1 MENFL
6 KSLFRKGQ
14 DGLSAAAGGVMDF
27 FNQEDDEQNR
37 KETLPEKTGRK
48 VGEFFAPQPI
58 NQGIRTRDVI
68 RETPEAVA
76 EVVGRP
82 IMRSFAALGQKLGT
96 GDIRSEYVAETPFEK
111 SMFGEAPVSFTSIGK
126 ETRMAAPDAKTIPF
140 LDPLLGGVIAA
151 ADAPTGG
158 RASQTIKGTAKA
170 YEGAAKYTTKVLEA
184 LKGKTA
190 VSRQFIED
198 LLKKP
203 DIKQSERALVTK
215 VLNATPDTGKVDVA
229 SFAEAVEDEVLP
241 LTINGVQKTNIG
253 TITEPRY
260 ESIALPEEQRGNIAI
275 YQEKIY
281 ESPVTTSAGSVHFGG
296 STKNYFGHSRIED
309 MPSKNMDFKIG
320 PAEGTRGMAVMVRD
334 PQDQGSLRI
343 IAQGFDTEADA
354 QKYIDALPEGGT
366 RRVIELQS
374 DLFQRGR
381 LTDEIIGAETDSI
394 KGAITR
400 ESEIAYDKRIS
411 DLGKLEPYKNT
422 WWERMVRE
430 EVKDAAAAGKT
441 RLLFPTGET
450 AMKVEGLA
458 NTQDF
463 RQWTDTKTGQDI
475 MENSDGTWDIEP
487 GQILGNQATGQ
498 EWLVVTADRNAGNMR
513 GIQMENFV
521 QLADD
526 MEIDVEDMLKA
537 VDEGDQETIQN
548 IDGFLEAFNLSGKID
563 VNNPIFK
570 FYESQVAK
578 YLKRK
583 YGATRFTDENG
594 VTWVQVDVK
603 PQMAK
608 APVEA
613 FGVAAGIQTDEEGNV
628 EFDPLSAL
636 LGIGAVGA
644 TRAIKGAA
652 GGKPGKMTPK
662 IMKALQEFF
671 KTSEIKNGSPVKAI
685 IESKD
690 SFRVTFENGKNPVL
704 LNKTWAKTNL
714 GVTSADQL
722 EEIYKT
728 TKSFK
733 TVGDILKKTP
743 TPKVA
748 NESTLLDRAYALS
761 KDDFIKTFQVEP
773 TTAQIKDKTFSLT
786 DFEPAGTKNQPTGRI
801 GLQDAEPYEYNSFE
815 DVLKETNGRE
825 YVDQMV
831 KFLKANPKKDL
842 PPVLLSGRVGDA
854 QKPFVVDGMHRM
866 QAYRQAGRKDI
877 PYWYDN
883 NTLEDIWQAGQG
895 TGRNIPPS
903 AADTVNGMLRPKKNE
918 RRFITRTRAMEPN
931 LDPKLQGSLTTR
943 STDELSARADE
954 IIAADMNKAINLAK
968 TGTDDTAV
976 AVASRLID
984 RFVTE
989 AKAAKSEA
997 AKDAIWERVA
1007 DIANDAA
1014 KNLTENGRAIQA
1026 ATLLGRT
1033 TPEGMVRFAAKT
1045 IQNHNTAVQKSQN
1058 PLERTLGGMV
1068 GTRAGKALKE
1078 VPELTPS
1085 QASDIVKKME
1095 DIERTADPLE
1105 KAKKMQKLTDEIQA
1119 YLPSS
1124 LYQKIATVWKAGLLT
1139 GLKTTGLNISSNTA
1153 HFLSEIIKDVP
1164 ASMVDRLA
1172 SLVTGKRT
1180 LAMTTGGTSKGL
1192 AEGAKKGWTYW
1203 KTGFDER
1210 DIGSKLDYKKV
1221 NFGNGK
1227 IAKAIQAYEELVF
1240 RTIGSQDQP
1249 FYYATKMRSLS
1260 SQAIAQAKNKNLRGA
1275 EAKAFVENLMQNPT
1289 DDMLKY
1295 AVLDAETAVFQNK
1308 TTLGKAAKA
1317 IQDLPGGQFV
1327 LPFAKTPSAVATQI
1341 INYSPAGIAKTIIE
1355 NVGKGKFDQ
1364 RLFSQ
1369 GMGRGIT
1376 GTGAVAIGM
1385 ALYKNG
1391 MLTLGFPSSEKER
1404 EQWEL
1409 EGKLPNSIY
1418 IDGQWRNVG
1427 VLGPAGLLT
1436 IIGGHF
1442 QDGLEETGSLV
1453 GGLVRSVAGFGTTLT
1468 EQSFLKGVN
1477 GAIEAI
1483 QDPARSFQG
1492 FASSLAGSIVP
1503 TIIGDIARATDDYE
1517 RQAATPGQRIQ
1528 SRVPGLRDNLQPKV
1542 DTLGNKIDTQ
1552 GFWTVM
1558 MDPTR
1563 PGNASALPED
1573 KPIVDELRR
1582 LSDAG
1587 FPTTP
1592 TQLGPNAGYESLTPE
1607 ENTYLWRVAGLAAK
1621 DAIKSSMQGR
1631 TYGRL
1636 DDEEKSKLISD
1647 RIDEVKVEARARTIL
1662 KATANMQGEQL
1673 KQRLAKMKEDGLLTK
1688 QVFEKYQSLKRR
1700 ENK

>member
-6 KSLFRKGQ
+6 KTLFRKGQ
-14 DGLSAAAGGVMDF
+14 QGVSAATGSVVDLF
-27 FNQEDDEQNR
+27 TQQEDEQDR
-37 KETLPEKTGRK
+37 KATVAEKTGQK
-48 VGEFFAPQPI
+48 VADFFAPQPI
-58 NQGIRTRDVI
+58 EKGIRVRDVI
-68 RETPEAVA
+68 RETPENFASA
-76 EVVGRP
+76 VGRP
-82 IMRSFAALGQKLGT
+82 ILRSFAALGQKIGT
-96 GDIRSEYVAETPFEK
+96 ADIRGEYVAETPFEK

-126 ETRMAAPDAKTIPF
+126 ETRMANPEDKTIPF
-140 LDPLLGGVIAA
+140 LDPVLGGIIAA
-151 ADAPTGG
+151 SDAPTGG
-158 RASQTIKGTAKA
+158 RASQTVKGGIKAF
-170 YEGAAKYTTKVLEA
+170 EGATNYTTKVLDA
-184 LKGKTA
+184 LKGKTS

-198 LLKKP
+198 LLRKP
-203 DIKQSERALVTK
+203 DIKEAERTLVNK
-215 VLNATPDTGKVDVA
+215 VLRETPEGKVDVA
-229 SFAEAVEDEVLP
+229 RFAEAVEDEVLP
-241 LTINGVQKTNIG
+241 LSTPSNTDAMNSKEAILQRINRAGYEFEEDMDG
-253 TITEPRY
+253 GGYLLRDGEPTDYDELPDAIRNDLDTLAGGADNYQDAMRPFTSRY
-260 ESIALPEEQRGNIAI
+260 ESINLPEEQRGPVAI
-275 YQEKIY
+275 YREKIY
-281 ESPVTTSAGSVHFGG
+281 ESPIKTSAGGTHFG
-296 STKNYFGHSRIED
+296 SATQNYFGHTRIED
-309 MPSKNMDFKIG
+309 LPAKGMDFKIG
-320 PAEGTRGMAVMVRD
+320 PAEGVRGLAVMARD
-334 PQDQGSLRI
+334 PYDNGGLRI
-343 IAQGFDTEADA
+343 VAQGFETEADA

-366 RRVIELQS
+366 RRVLELQS
-374 DLFQRGR
+374 DLFQKGR
-381 LTDEIIGAETDSI
+381 LDNEIFGGAFRGSGYAKLLPSDEFDEYIALTDARRLPTQADRTRIDELRDKALAMREAEV
-394 KGAITR
+394 A
-400 ESEIAYDKRIS
+400 
-411 DLGKLEPYKNT
+411 KLEPYKNT

-450 AMKVEGLA
+450 AMKVEGLGGNSSMWFDA
-458 NTQDF
+458 G
-463 RQWTDTKTGQDI
+463 RQAEVNRAVDAGETPNITSTLEPEDLEAGKVVLQGSRT
-475 MENSDGTWDIEP
+475 NGTEWVVLDDSMA
-487 GQILGNQATGQ
+487 ATGQ
-498 EWLVVTADRNAGNMR
+498 FTALPVGILTRYDLVP
-513 GIQMENFV
+513 
-521 QLADD
+521 
-526 MEIDVEDMLKA
+526 EDLSDKVFMKILGEESDLLTYA
-537 VDEGDQETIQN
+537 EEFNIGEGLDKE
-548 IDGFLEAFNLSGKID
+548 
-563 VNNPIFK
+563 NPIYK
-570 FYESQVAK
+570 FYDREIAK
-578 YLKRK
+578 YLKNK

-613 FGVAAGIQTDEEGNV
+613 FGVAAGVQTDEEGNV

-636 LGIGAVGA
+636 LGMGAIGA
-644 TRAIKGAA
+644 TRAIKGS
-652 GGKPGKMTPK
+652 GNGKPGKMTPK
-662 IMKALQEFF
+662 ILKAIQDFF
-671 KTSEIKNGSPVKAI
+671 KTSELKNGSPVKAI
-685 IESKD
+685 TESAD

-704 LNKTWAKTNL
+704 LNKAWASQNL
-714 GVTSADQL
+714 GITSKDQL

-728 TKSFK
+728 TKTFK
-733 TVGDILKKTP
+733 TVGDILKKGGTP
-743 TPKVA
+743 PETPG
-748 NESTLLDRAYALS
+748 TTMTDLL
-761 KDDFIKTFQVEP
+761 K
-773 TTAQIKDKTFSLT
+773 
-786 DFEPAGTKNQPTGRI
+786 
-801 GLQDAEPYEYNSFE
+801 
-815 DVLKETNGRE
+815 
-825 YVDQMV
+825 
-831 KFLKANPKKDL
+831 
-842 PPVLLSGRVGDA
+842 
-854 QKPFVVDGMHRM
+854 
-866 QAYRQAGRKDI
+866 
-877 PYWYDN
+877 
-883 NTLEDIWQAGQG
+883 
-895 TGRNIPPS
+895 
-903 AADTVNGMLRPKKNE
+903 PKKNE
-918 RRFITRTRAMEPN
+918 RRFITRTRTMEPTALDN
-931 LDPKLQGSLTTR
+931 LLEGSIKTR
-943 STDELSARADE
+943 STVELAAKADD
-954 IIAADMNKAINLAK
+954 IIAADMDKAIDMAK

-989 AKAAKSEA
+989 AKAAKGAE
-997 AKDAIWERVA
+997 AKDALWERVA

-1026 ATLLGRT
+1026 ATLLGKT
-1033 TPEGMVRFAAKT
+1033 TPEGMVRFASKT
-1045 IQNHNTAVQKSQN
+1045 IQNHNAAVRKAQN

-1068 GTRAGKALKE
+1068 GTRAGNALKE
-1078 VPELTPS
+1078 VPELTPE
-1085 QASDIVKKME
+1085 QAKNVVEKME
-1095 DIERTADPLE
+1095 DILQTTDPLE

-1124 LYQKIATVWKAGLLT
+1124 LYKKISTVWKAGLLT
-1139 GLKTTGLNISSNTA
+1139 GLKTTGLNIASNTS

-1180 LAMTTGGTSKGL
+1180 LAMTTGGTGRGL

-1210 DIGSKLDYKKV
+1210 DIGTKLDYKKV
-1221 NFGNGK
+1221 NFGTGK

-1240 RTIGSQDQP
+1240 KTIGAQDQP
-1249 FYYATKMRSLS
+1249 FYYATKMRSLT
-1260 SQAIAQAKNKNLRGA
+1260 SQAIAQAKNQKLRGK
-1275 EAKAFVENLMQNPT
+1275 EAKAFVEKLIENPT

-1317 IQDLPGGQFV
+1317 IQDVPGGQFV

-1341 INYSPAGIAKTIIE
+1341 INYSPFGIAKTIIE

-1385 ALYKNG
+1385 ALYKND

-1418 IDGQWRNVG
+1418 INGQWRNVG

-1442 QDGLEETGSLV
+1442 QNGLQETGSLM
-1453 GGLVRSVAGFGTTLT
+1453 GGLVQSVAGFGNTLT

-1517 RQAATPGQRIQ
+1517 RQASTPLTRIQ
-1528 SRVPGLRDNLQPKV
+1528 SRIPGLRDNLQPKV

-1592 TQLGPNAGYESLTPE
+1592 TQLGPTKGYESLTPE
-1607 ENTYLWRVAGLAAK
+1607 QNTYLWRLAGLAAK
-1621 DAIKSSMQGR
+1621 DVLKESMSSKI
-1631 TYGRL
+1631 YSRL
-1636 DDEEKSKLISD
+1636 DDEEKSKFISD
-1647 RIDEVKVEARARTIL
+1647 RIDDVKVEARARAIL
-1662 KATANMQGEQL
+1662 KFTTNMEGSKLNQA
-1673 KQRLAKMKEDGLLTK
+1673 LAKMKEDGLLTK

-1700 ENK
+1700 EN